1 MHCKNF
7 KMIEFNFFD
16 SSSKYGVVK
25 ATVHKTGKLG
35 FSSGAIKYMKL
46 DEINYFKIATNNSD
60 SLDKALYLIPSNND
74 DNDDKLFKVVKAGDY
89 FYVFIK
95 NVLREMDL
103 DYKNENIIYD
113 IEKMENMGIS
123 FFKLERREKK

>member
-1 MHCKNF
+1 
-7 KMIEFNFFD
+7 MIEFNFFD

>member
-1 MHCKNF
+1 
-7 KMIEFNFFD
+7 MIEFDFFD

-46 DEINYFKIATNNSD
+46 DEIRYFKIATNKSD
-60 SLDKALYLIPSNND
+60 LLDKALYLIPTNND

-113 IEKMENMGIS
+113 IVKMNNMGMP
-123 FFKLERREKK
+123 FYKLERREKK